1 MCIDFEQNTE
11 ISETRSVDEQR
22 VSVRQECAIERA
34 DREDAVKLEFS
45 IAISA
50 MLVFVSGCAT
60 GPEHQVSHLQDIEPQ
75 ETQISALEEKP
86 NQPTLEEVDDFLAD
100 HTRSESTTRQVTHEQ
115 ELGFPLAESAAP
127 LLPAPDD
134 VVNGA
139 QIEHHVVMSLE
150 TLEEMALSNNPTLTQ
165 AMAQVEAASGAA
177 YQAGLYPNPVVGY
190 ASDQIGIAGT
200 AGELQGAYVS
210 QEFVTAGKLQLSRA
224 KWSQA
229 ACIAETNLSAQYE
242 RVLNDVRIHFY
253 KTLAAQR
260 HVELQKQLVANAS
273 DNVQTHKEMLNIGQT
288 NMAGLLQ
295 SEVSLS
301 QNQLNLQMSEN
312 NLERSWRDL
321 MAMVGTPDITRSTL
335 HGSLEPTDEK
345 LDWDS
350 AFHHLLQNSPELIA
364 AGEKI
369 HHDEI
374 TVERERVQPIPNILV
389 DVDFGHNFETDNSV
403 AGVTAGI
410 ALPIFDNNSG
420 TIDQAQADL
429 NRSRADVKRLE
440 LTLSMKLAEKYRDY
454 QTAWQHIQA
463 YQGDMLPKAKQVH
476 DMLHASYIKRRAA
489 WPDVLMAQRRYLELQ
504 QHYTDALLEY
514 RETDIVIRG
523 MLLTGGLTEPPAP
536 LSGGHID
543 AVPKPR

>member
-1 MCIDFEQNTE
+1 MKRE
-11 ISETRSVDEQR
+11 ISIA
-22 VSVRQECAIERA
+22 VS
-34 DREDAVKLEFS
+34 AV
-45 IAISA
+45 
-50 MLVFVSGCAT
+50 MVFASGCAT
-60 GPEHQVSHLQDIEPQ
+60 GPENHAAKSQGLKQSVERVS
-75 ETQISALEEKP
+75 SLEENP
-86 NQPTLEEVDDFLAD
+86 YRLTLEDDDDFVAPTK
-100 HTRSESTTRQVTHEQ
+100 HSKSKVRQVDHEEEIALPVTQ
-115 ELGFPLAESAAP
+115 PESI
-127 LLPAPDD
+127 LLPAPDESLP
-134 VVNGA
+134 A
-139 QIEHHVVMSLE
+139 PSSEHHVVMSLE
-150 TLEEMALSNNPTLTQ
+150 TLEQMAMSNNPTLIQ
-165 AMAQVEAASGAA
+165 AMAQVDAASGAA

-224 KWSQA
+224 KWSRA

-242 RVLNDVRIHFY
+242 RVLNDVRIYFY

-260 HVELQKQLVANAS
+260 YVELQKQLVANAN

-288 NMAGLLQ
+288 NMAGLLD
-295 SEVSLS
+295 SEVGLS
-301 QNQLNLQMSEN
+301 QNRLNLQTARN

-321 MAMVGTPDITRSTL
+321 MAMVGTPDITRSSL

-463 YQGDMLPKAKQVH
+463 YQGDILPKAKQVH
-476 DMLHASYIKRRAA
+476 EMLHSSYIKRRAA

-504 QHYTDALLEY
+504 QHYTDALLKY
-514 RETDIVIRG
+514 READIVIRG

-543 AVPKPR
+543 AVSKPR

>member
-1 MCIDFEQNTE
+1 M
-11 ISETRSVDEQR
+11 
-22 VSVRQECAIERA
+22 
-34 DREDAVKLEFS
+34 KLEYS
-45 IAISA
+45 LAVSA
-50 MLVFVSGCAT
+50 AMVLVSGCAT
-60 GPEHQVSHLQDIEPQ
+60 GPERQVSKRQDTTPKVERVS
-75 ETQISALEEKP
+75 TLEEKP
-86 NQPTLEEVDDFLAD
+86 YRLTLEEVDDFLAN
-100 HTRSESTTRQVTHEQ
+100 HNRSEFTTRHVTHEQ
-115 ELGFPLAESAAP
+115 DIALPLAEYAAP

-134 VVNGA
+134 VINE
-139 QIEHHVVMSLE
+139 QQSEHHVVMSLE
-150 TLEEMALSNNPTLTQ
+150 ALEQMALSNNPTLTQ
-165 AMAQVEAASGAA
+165 AMAQVDAASGAA

-190 ASDQIGIAGT
+190 ASDQIGIVGT
-200 AGELQGAYVS
+200 AGELQGAFIS
-210 QEFVTAGKLQLSRA
+210 QEFVTGGKLQLSRA

-253 KTLAAQR
+253 QTLSAQQ
-260 HVELQKQLVANAS
+260 HVEIQKQLVANAQDS
-273 DNVQTHKEMLNIGQT
+273 VQTHKEMLNLGQT

-295 SEVSLS
+295 SEVDLS
-301 QNQLNLQMSEN
+301 QNQLNLKMSEN
-312 NLERSWRDL
+312 NLEQAWRNL
-321 MAMVGTPDITRSTL
+321 MAMVGTPEITRSTL
-335 HGSLEPTDEK
+335 SGTLEPSDEK

-350 AFHHLLQNSPELIA
+350 AFHHLLQNSPELVA

-369 HHDEI
+369 RHDEI

-389 DVDFGHNFETDNSV
+389 DVNFGHNFETDNTV

-410 ALPIFDNNSG
+410 PLPIFDNNSG
-420 TIDQAQADL
+420 TVDQAMADL

-440 LTLSMKLAEKYRDY
+440 LTLSMQLADQYRDY
-454 QTAWQHIQA
+454 QTAWQHLQA
-463 YQGDMLPKAKQVH
+463 YQSDMLPKAKQVH
-476 DMLHASYIKRRAA
+476 EMLHASYVKRRAA

>member
-1 MCIDFEQNTE
+1 MRKND
-11 ISETRSVDEQR
+11 
-22 VSVRQECAIERA
+22 A
-34 DREDAVKLEFS
+34 DKEVAVKRE
-45 IAISA
+45 IAIVIVAA
-50 MLVFVSGCAT
+50 MLFICGCAT
-60 GPEHQVSHLQDIEPQ
+60 GPEHHAAKSQDLKQSVERVS
-75 ETQISALEEKP
+75 TLEEKP
-86 NQPTLEEVDDFLAD
+86 FRLALEEDDDF
-100 HTRSESTTRQVTHEQ
+100 TTPTKQSESKTRQVDHEQ
-115 ELGFPLAESAAP
+115 EIALPLAPAESILPPVPDESASASSRDY
-127 LLPAPDD
+127 PA
-134 VVNGA
+134 
-139 QIEHHVVMSLE
+139 VMSLE
-150 TLEEMALSNNPTLTQ
+150 ILEQMALSNNPTLIQ
-165 AMAQVEAASGAA
+165 AMAQVDAASGAA

-200 AGELQGAYVS
+200 AGELQGAFVS

-229 ACIAETNLSAQYE
+229 ACIAETNLSAQYD

-253 KTLAAQR
+253 KTLAAQQ
-260 HVELQKQLVANAS
+260 HVKLQKQLVANAK

-295 SEVSLS
+295 SEVALS
-301 QNQLNLQMSEN
+301 QNQLNLQTAKN
-312 NLERSWRDL
+312 NLERAWRNL
-321 MAMVGTPDITRSTL
+321 MAMVGTPEITRSTL
-335 HGSLEPTDEK
+335 SGSLEPTDEI

-350 AFHHLLQNSPELIA
+350 AFQHLLQNSPELIA

-369 HHDEI
+369 CHDEI

-440 LTLSMKLAEKYRDY
+440 LTLSMQLAEKYRDY
-454 QTAWQHIQA
+454 ETAWQHLQA
-463 YQGDMLPKAKQVH
+463 YQSDMLPKAKQVH
-476 DMLHASYIKRRAA
+476 EMLHASYIKRRAA
-489 WPDVLMAQRRYLELQ
+489 WADVLMAQRRYLELQ
-504 QHYTDALLEY
+504 QQYVDALLAY

>member
-1 MCIDFEQNTE
+1 MRTCK
-11 ISETRSVDEQR
+11 
-22 VSVRQECAIERA
+22 A
-34 DREDAVKLEFS
+34 DREVAVKREIS
-45 IAISA
+45 IAVSA
-50 MLVFVSGCAT
+50 VMVIASGCAT
-60 GPEHQVSHLQDIEPQ
+60 GPEHHASKSQDLKQSVDRVSAI
-75 ETQISALEEKP
+75 EEKP
-86 NQPTLEEVDDFLAD
+86 YRLALEDDDDFTAPKQ
-100 HTRSESTTRQVTHEQ
+100 RSESTTRQVDHE
-115 ELGFPLAESAAP
+115 EEIALPLTQPESI
-127 LLPAPDD
+127 LLPAPDESLPTPSS
-134 VVNGA
+134 
-139 QIEHHVVMSLE
+139 EHDVVMSLE
-150 TLEEMALSNNPTLTQ
+150 TLEQMALSNNPTLIQ
-165 AMAQVEAASGAA
+165 AMAQVDAASGAA

-190 ASDQIGIAGT
+190 ASDQIGIEGT

-229 ACIAETNLSAQYE
+229 ACIAETNLSAQYD

-253 KTLAAQR
+253 KTLAAQQ
-260 HVELQKQLVANAS
+260 HVELQKQLLANAK
-273 DNVQTHKEMLNIGQT
+273 DNMQTHKEMLNLGQT
-288 NMAGLLQ
+288 NMAGFLQ
-295 SEVSLS
+295 SEVDLS
-301 QNQLNLQMSEN
+301 QNQLNLQKAEN
-312 NLERSWRDL
+312 NLERAWRNL
-321 MAMVGTPDITRSTL
+321 MAMVGTPDLLRSTL
-335 HGSLEPTDEK
+335 SGSLEPTEEK

-374 TVERERVQPIPNILV
+374 TVERERVQSIPNILV

-463 YQGDMLPKAKQVH
+463 YQNEMLPKARRAH
-476 DMLHASYIKRRAA
+476 ELLYESYFKRRAA
-489 WPDVLMAQRRYLELQ
+489 WLDVLLAQRRSLELQ
-504 QHYTDALLEY
+504 QQYVDALLAY

-523 MLLTGGLTEPPAP
+523 MLLTGGLTQPPAP